1 MTEKIKLSLDLV
13 NESDCADLSVELL
26 VNGQSFYNDK
36 VIPGT
41 HSLSHEVDL
50 EEGEHTFSI
59 VLSGKNTEHT
69 KVNEMGQIISD
80 VLIKATNVCFD
91 DINIDQLMSEQ
102 AVYTHNNNDT
112 AELTEHK
119 FYGPMGCNGTV
130 TLNFTSPFYLWLL
143 EHM

>member
-1 MTEKIKLSLDLV
+1 MSKKIKISVDLV
-13 NESDCADLSVELL
+13 NKFACADLNVELL
-26 VNGQSFYNDK
+26 VDNQSFYNNK

-41 HSLSHEVDL
+41 HSLEHIVDL
-50 EEGEHTFSI
+50 DDGNHTFSI

-69 KVNEMGQIISD
+69 KVNETGQIISD
-80 VLIKATNVCFD
+80 VLIEATNVCFD
-91 DINIDQLMSEQ
+91 DINIDQLISEQ

-143 EHM
+143 ESM